1 MLFSF
6 IMPAWKGKYIKDAID
21 SILAQDYKDF
31 ELVIVDD
38 CSPDINIEQLK
49 QDYQCE
55 FESGKIRYYRNSNNI
70 GGSDLVAQWNHCL
83 EYAKGSYVVLAT
95 DDDIYEPTFLS
106 SFTPLI
112 SSHPEVNLCRG
123 RILQVDS
130 NNHIKEIDRC
140 YKQFLSKEEFI
151 YHMLHGM
158 KGGIPQYIFKRQ
170 ALIEK
175 GGFVN
180 FPKAWSADDATAIMM
195 ADNGVLT
202 SQEHVVR
209 FRWSDVNI
217 SSDNSCITDKI
228 RARLMCY
235 HWMRKNIEEIK
246 VTDEKTS
253 FLHNQINDYLHIYNK
268 IVLLSHLKGI
278 SLSKKM
284 QCLMMIWRD
293 KEISKKDKYSILF
306 RAL

>member
-1 MLFSF
+1 MKFSF
-6 IMPAWKGKYIKDAID
+6 ILPAWKGRYLREAIL
-21 SILAQDYKDF
+21 SILNQSCRDF
-31 ELVIVDD
+31 ELIVVDD
-38 CSPDINIEQLK
+38 CSPDPLEKIVEAFKDPRIE
-49 QDYQCE
+49 YH
-55 FESGKIRYYRNSNNI
+55 RNEHNI
-70 GGSDLVAQWNHCL
+70 GGRDLVAQWNHCL

-106 SFTPLI
+106 SFVPLI
-112 SSHPEVNLCRG
+112 SCHPEANLCRG

-130 NNHIKEIDRC
+130 NNRIKEIDRC

-217 SSDNSCITDKI
+217 SSDNSCIIEKI

-253 FLHNQINDYLHIYNK
+253 FLHSQINGYLHIYNK

-278 SLSKKM
+278 SLTKKV
-284 QCLMMIWRD
+284 QCLTMIWRD
-293 KEISKKDKYSILF
+293 NEISKKDKYSIIF